1 MIASAPTS
9 ARTGLRIVPILVKDL
24 YRFSCE
30 YLDNP
35 GSQSISP
42 ITRHRALAQS
52 KNPYADP
59 DDVGLLVAY
68 DGERCIGYQGI
79 LPGLVRGRSGP
90 RKVLWF
96 TANYVL
102 PEFRKRMVGI
112 LFLKHVMSMGCDVV
126 ATGFEHAGAHMLKGL
141 HFRELGPLTYGKLNF
156 ERLDVVGRLLSRG
169 YRLQRRWAV
178 LRAIAGRAAAVS
190 RTLLFRPARSLYF
203 RGLARHVQQRLE
215 GVHVR
220 EARNVRASA
229 QSDENPAPRF
239 ERGVE
244 LINWMIE
251 FPWVTENQAPTVPP
265 YFFSD
270 TRDLA
275 RHIVLELES
284 ADGRD
289 LGFAALFISELGGRR
304 YVKITDHRCAPQNRE
319 AMLCACLKYVLEYRA
334 SEIHWPLSFE
344 DVAARL
350 PLANWLLERVQRP
363 YMYFPSAQS
372 PIAEVAQEMALD
384 LSDGDCSFA

>member
-1 MIASAPTS
+1 
-9 ARTGLRIVPILVKDL
+9 
-24 YRFSCE
+24 
-30 YLDNP
+30 
-35 GSQSISP
+35 
-42 ITRHRALAQS
+42 LAQS

-68 DGERCIGYQGI
+68 DGNQCIGYQGI
-79 LPGLVRGRSGP
+79 LPGRVRAQSASG
-90 RKVLWF
+90 KVLWF

-112 LFLKHVMSMGCDVV
+112 LFLKHVMSMGYDAV

-141 HFRELGPLTYGKLNF
+141 HFRELGPLTYGKLNL
-156 ERLDVVGRLLSRG
+156 ERLDFLGRLFRRG
-169 YRLQRRWAV
+169 YRLQQRWPL
-178 LRAIAGRAAAVS
+178 LRSIAEHATGVS
-190 RTLLFRPARSLYF
+190 RALLYQPARSLYY
-203 RGLARHVQQRLE
+203 RRLARHVNKRME
-215 GVHVR
+215 GIRVR
-220 EARNVRASA
+220 EVRNVRAAA
-229 QSDENPAPRF
+229 QSDENPTPRF
-239 ERGVE
+239 ERGIE

-251 FPWVTENQAPTVPP
+251 FPWVTENQPPTVPP

-270 TRDLA
+270 TRSLA

-284 ADGRD
+284 AHGED
-289 LGFAALFISELGGRR
+289 LGFAVLFISKLGGRR

-334 SEIHWPLSFE
+334 VEINWPLSFE
-344 DVAARL
+344 DAAARL

-372 PIAEVAQEMALD
+372 PIAAVAQEIVLD

>member
-1 MIASAPTS
+1 MIASAPSS
-9 ARTGLRIVPILVKDL
+9 ARTGLRIVPIRVKDL

-30 YLDNP
+30 YLDNAS
-35 GSQSISP
+35 GQRISP

-59 DDVGLLVAY
+59 DDVGLLIAY
-68 DGERCIGYQGI
+68 DGDQCIGYQGI
-79 LPGLVRGRSGP
+79 LPGLVRTRSASG
-90 RKVLWF
+90 KVLWF

-141 HFRELGPLTYGKLNF
+141 HFRELGPLTYGKLNL
-156 ERLDVVGRLLSRG
+156 ERLDFVGRLLSRG
-169 YRLQRRWAV
+169 HRLQRRWPL
-178 LRAIAGRAAAVS
+178 LRSISGRATGVS
-190 RTLLFRPARSLYF
+190 RALLYRPARSLYF
-203 RGLARHVQQRLE
+203 RRLARHVHRRLQ
-215 GVHVR
+215 GVRVR

-244 LINWMIE
+244 LINWTIE
-251 FPWVTENQAPTVPP
+251 FPWVTENQAPTVPE

-270 TRDLA
+270 TRGLA
-275 RHIVLELES
+275 RRIVLELES
-284 ADGRD
+284 AGGQD
-289 LGFAALFISELGGRR
+289 LGFAVLFISELGGRR

-319 AMLCACLKYVLEYRA
+319 AILCACLKYALEYRA
-334 SEIHWPLSFE
+334 SEIQWPLSFE

-350 PLANWLLERVQRP
+350 PLANCLLECVQRP

-372 PIAEVAQEMALD
+372 PIAEVAQEMVLD